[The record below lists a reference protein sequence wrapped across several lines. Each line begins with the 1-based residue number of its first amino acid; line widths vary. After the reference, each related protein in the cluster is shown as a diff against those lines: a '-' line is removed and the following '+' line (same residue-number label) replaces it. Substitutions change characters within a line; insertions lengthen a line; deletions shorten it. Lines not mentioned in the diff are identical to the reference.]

1 MIEFSWVK
9 YFRLSK
15 LSQGVFSNLQTGDR
29 PLPLSTSYSHGD
41 QGNEMKKI
49 LQTLN
54 MCDFCTHE
62 RKSCGAELILSQDVT
77 LKNGSKLDS
86 QEAVVACDKYA
97 SPVELLKKKFH

>member
-9 YFRLSK
+9 YFRLPK

-29 PLPLSTSYSHGD
+29 PLPLSTSYSHGN

-62 RKSCGAELILSQDVT
+62 RKSCGAEPVLSQDVT